1 MIRNKYVSLQNNPKR
16 KNMLTY
22 IKINGFKSFQNFEM
36 NFTPLTVIAG
46 TNAAGKSNL
55 FDALRLLSR
64 LAEVDKIHT
73 AFRENQR
80 GDMHELFTQYD
91 NGECAS
97 IMEFVVEMLVNKSIT
112 DAWGATATLK
122 YTRLHYELKIKHFIN
137 DNGLDDLEVVHER
150 LNTIKHNDDNWIKLI
165 PNKQIEFWRPKVVT
179 GKRGVPYI
187 ETRIENNIPVVYVPQ
202 DGTSGKKRVINLQH
216 AKKTILSSF
225 DSVDFRHILAA
236 KEEMKSWNFLQLN
249 PEDLRQPT
257 SKKTGED
264 SISFSGKNL
273 AAALFRIKQKDP
285 YCLMEISRKLGKF
298 VTNYSE
304 VEVRDDVEN
313 KQYVIYLKGE
323 DGKEYSSR
331 VLSEGTLRMLT
342 LCILEQDDTHTG
354 LLCFEEPENGIHPFR
369 IKTMVDL
376 LKDLSTDFMDSEMPL
391 RQVIVNTHSPLL
403 VNIIHMYWA
412 QDINVSLNFAEMRT
426 RIQEING
433 RKQKTKNTTILPVA
447 KDGQLTLPI
456 SEQDKKVSIL
466 TVKEYLSSLSGE

>member
-1 MIRNKYVSLQNNPKR
+1 M
-16 KNMLTY
+16 
-22 IKINGFKSFQNFEM
+22 
-36 NFTPLTVIAG
+36 TVIAG

-97 IMEFVVEMLVNKSIT
+97 IMEFVVEMLVNKDIT

-137 DNGLDDLEVVHER
+137 DNGLDDLEVVHEK

-165 PNKQIEFWRPKVVT
+165 PNKQMEFWRPKVVT

-187 ETRIENNIPVVYVPQ
+187 ETRIENNIPVVYIPQ

-273 AAALFRIKQKDP
+273 AAALFRIKQNDP
-285 YCLMEISRKLGKF
+285 YCLLEISRKLSKF
-298 VTNYSE
+298 IPNYTD

-369 IKTMVDL
+369 IKTMVEL

-391 RQVIVNTHSPLL
+391 RQVIVNTHSPIL

-433 RKQKTKNTTILPVA
+433 KKQKTKNTTILPVA

-456 SEQDKKVSIL
+456 SEQDKKVSLL
-466 TVKEYLSSLSGE
+466 TVKEYLSSLNGE